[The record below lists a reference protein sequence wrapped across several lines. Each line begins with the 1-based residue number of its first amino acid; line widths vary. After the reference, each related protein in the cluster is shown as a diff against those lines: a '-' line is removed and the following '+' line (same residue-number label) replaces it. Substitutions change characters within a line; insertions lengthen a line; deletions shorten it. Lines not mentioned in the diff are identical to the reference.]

1 MNTSLRFLFCVFLMM
16 GVRLKA
22 TTTTG
27 EIASDFTIQNRAT
40 GADLSLSDY
49 SGHIVVLD
57 FFAWWC
63 GPCKTSSPLLVEE
76 VEEYFD
82 ARNGNDHGV
91 PVTVIGVN
99 IESNMPDFT
108 EEFISDA
115 GMTLVA
121 DDFSKISYNQFDP
134 PPEGGIPLF
143 VVINGVANTNSHDQW
158 EVVYLSEGF
167 PGTETL
173 RNQINSVQAGAD
185 TTPPEITING
195 ETNISLSIGATYS
208 DAGATATDNVD
219 GTLPVTLSNSV
230 DTSVPGSYSVIY
242 SVTDAA
248 GNTATSTRNVIVGTN
263 FTNIATSLGGQWFH
277 HDWFGLFYVKD
288 ANWIFHESLGWV
300 YVSTLSTNNSAWLYL
315 GESLGWC
322 WTSSTIFPLL
332 SQSSPLAGGFPIW
345 FYYHIGSSSPRYF
358 FNFATQSWGE
368 G

>member
-1 MNTSLRFLFCVFLMM
+1 MSSLAMLECHWLQMIRLCPYLTS
-16 GVRLKA
+16 
-22 TTTTG
+22 
-27 EIASDFTIQNRAT
+27 FT
-40 GADLSLSDY
+40 
-49 SGHIVVLD
+49 
-57 FFAWWC
+57 
-63 GPCKTSSPLLVEE
+63 
-76 VEEYFD
+76 
-82 ARNGNDHGV
+82 
-91 PVTVIGVN
+91 VN
-99 IESNMPDFT
+99 N
-108 EEFISDA
+108 
-115 GMTLVA
+115 
-121 DDFSKISYNQFDP
+121 
-134 PPEGGIPLF
+134 GIPLF

-185 TTPPEITING
+185 TTPPLITING

-263 FTNIATSLGGQWFH
+263 FTNTATSLGGQWFH

-322 WTSSTIFPLL
+322 WTSSTIFPLF
-332 SQSSPLAGGFPIW
+332 SQSSPLAE
-345 FYYHIGSSSPRYF
+345 GS
-358 FNFATQSWGE
+358 QSGSTIILVLPALDTSLILRHNLGE
-368 G
+368 KDRSVFLSQKLKV

>member
-1 MNTSLRFLFCVFLMM
+1 MNISLRFLLCVSLMM
-16 GVRLKA
+16 GLCLDA
-22 TTTTG
+22 TTTG
-27 EIASDFTIQNRAT
+27 EVASDFTIQNRTT

-49 SGHIVVLD
+49 SGHVVVLD

-63 GPCKTSSPLLVEE
+63 GPCKTSSPVLVEE
-76 VEEYFD
+76 VEEYFHT
-82 ARNGNDHGV
+82 RNGNDNGV

-99 IESNMPDFT
+99 IESSMPDLT
-108 EEFISDA
+108 DEFISDA
-115 GMTLVA
+115 GMSLVA
-121 DDFSKISYNQFDP
+121 DDTTLSLFNQFTVNN
-134 PPEGGIPLF
+134 GIPLF

-185 TTPPEITING
+185 TTPPLITING

-263 FTNIATSLGGQWFH
+263 FTNTATSLGGQWFH

-322 WTSSTIFPLL
+322 WTSSTIFPLF